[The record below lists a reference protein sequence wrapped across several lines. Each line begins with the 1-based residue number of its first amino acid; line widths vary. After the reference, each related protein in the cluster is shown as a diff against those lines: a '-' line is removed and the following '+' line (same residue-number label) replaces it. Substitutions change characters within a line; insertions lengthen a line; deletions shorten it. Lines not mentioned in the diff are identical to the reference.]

1 MVQIKQSIQ
10 TELLYLPTPAGKAP
24 AQWIQSSRCEG
35 RYVSSCGWC
44 LPESRLIGQA
54 VDTLDIF
61 STALEEGQYPEPYEE
76 DFRPE
81 RKRRKKRRP

>member
-10 TELLYLPTPAGKAP
+10 AELLYLPTPAGKAP

-44 LPESRLIGQA
+44 LPESRLIGQGIILCPA
-54 VDTLDIF
+54 AFQITP
-61 STALEEGQYPEPYEE
+61 ALPH
-76 DFRPE
+76 
-81 RKRRKKRRP
+81 